1 MLWDRTNH
9 TLALKSEPWRGSPR
23 GEDQEGPGRLHW
35 ASRQQQES
43 PHPGNLDGCGKTKY
57 QFEKSQASKK
67 ATPLDKA
74 TSWQEMFLFFVFGF
88 SLKQIF
94 SFWNS
99 KFQISNCYRSILWTK
114 LNMVLQEVGCLR
126 DLQAHDP
133 QRYSRHSQLP
143 RLGRCHVKSL
153 LYISFANFY

>member
-23 GEDQEGPGRLHW
+23 GEDQEGPGRFHW

-43 PHPGNLDGCGKTKY
+43 PHPGNFRWLCEDKILIWKIPS
-57 QFEKSQASKK
+57 FKK
-67 ATPLDKA
+67 RDSHGQSRKLTGNV
-74 TSWQEMFLFFVFGF
+74 SLFRFCF

-114 LNMVLQEVGCLR
+114 LIMVLQEVECLR